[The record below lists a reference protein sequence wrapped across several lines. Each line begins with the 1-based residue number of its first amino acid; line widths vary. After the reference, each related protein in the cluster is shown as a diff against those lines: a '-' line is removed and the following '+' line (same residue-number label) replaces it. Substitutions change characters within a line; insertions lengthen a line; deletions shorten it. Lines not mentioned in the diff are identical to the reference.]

1 MTPADASS
9 SGAAPL
15 SPQRWAQLR
24 ALVEQALALPMEERH
39 TFILASCG
47 DDVAFRGR
55 VERLV
60 ADCARSDGSWGF
72 LARPAGELAAPLM
85 GAANRRD
92 DANAGDVD
100 PRVSPVDPGADDVL
114 VRIRAVLAERYDVE
128 RKLAAGGMAT
138 VYPAHDRR
146 HARRVALKVL
156 HPELSAVLGAERFL
170 AEIRTTAA
178 LQHPH
183 ILPLFDSGSADGL
196 LFYVMPFVEE
206 GTLRGRLTRGRQ
218 LPVDDALR
226 IARDVADALDYAHR
240 RGIVHRDVKPENIL
254 LHESR
259 PLVADFGIALA
270 VQNADGQRLTLPGLS
285 LGTPAYMS
293 PEQAAGDTAVD
304 GRSDQY
310 ALACVVF
317 ECLAGEPPFTG
328 ATPQA
333 LLAKRFAGPVP
344 DVGVLRDGVGLSIRT
359 ALMRAM
365 SRAPA
370 DRFATTAAFAAAM
383 STSGDPPTSEPGVLA
398 TTPLKTRKKRRSA
411 GAVGV
416 GIAALAASAIVVWR
430 VAASRAVATPPAT
443 ASAQVDR
450 TPVAS
455 RQLTFTGIAEEPSF
469 SADGRQVVYVETRCD
484 SASGADCSVLRLQDV
499 GSAQSAVLARA
510 EVILHPFWTA
520 DGAWVVVL
528 MKPVGGEFGT
538 YIVPR
543 LGGPPRRLGP
553 PALVAFSAS
562 GDTILLSAFQKSR
575 RTRFVRRVRA
585 ATGETL
591 DSTSLA
597 PALTMLQGLLPSR
610 DGRWIVFRL
619 ENQLLIAAPDGRV
632 TDSVAFR
639 NAGSL
644 RWDPRG
650 DALYA
655 VVPNVGNNIQ
665 LVRVR
670 VDTRLGRFAGPV
682 ETLVNL
688 GKAAGATFDV
698 APDGRTLVYTGGSLT
713 TELWALEGG
722 TVLQSRLLASST
734 GWLGDPRLSS
744 DGQLVAYEM
753 TDQTGD
759 NVYVRP
765 FTGGDAQA
773 VTHDASEWEALGWI
787 SGSHRLLYANSARPT
802 PLYAQDVPDGAR
814 RVLAGVGA
822 IPFADGGMVEL
833 DAPVRRLVFRTAA
846 GSMRNVA
853 IPDSLGAI
861 FGLWGADTDGSG
873 AYVHTL
879 GPSAGVKIVRVDRE
893 SGVPSTT
900 LDQPGRQRPYLLA
913 AERGIV
919 VYATWPIGDPAG
931 RPTIWQVRTGR
942 PSTKVM
948 VMPFACA
955 EESLAMSADRRRFAC
970 ARRIARPDLFIIDRF
985 DRYRN

>member
-1 MTPADASS
+1 M
-9 SGAAPL
+9 
-15 SPQRWAQLR
+15 
-24 ALVEQALALPMEERH
+24 
-39 TFILASCG
+39 
-47 DDVAFRGR
+47 
-55 VERLV
+55 
-60 ADCARSDGSWGF
+60 
-72 LARPAGELAAPLM
+72 
-85 GAANRRD
+85 
-92 DANAGDVD
+92 D
-100 PRVSPVDPGADDVL
+100 PRVPLGDPGADDVL
-114 VRIRAVLAERYDVE
+114 VRIRAALADRYDVE

-206 GTLRGRLTRGRQ
+206 GTLRGRLTRERQ

-293 PEQAAGDTAVD
+293 PEQAAGDTGVD

-344 DVGVLRDGVGLSIRT
+344 DVGVLRDGVGLPIRT

-370 DRFATTAAFAAAM
+370 DRFATTAAFAAAL
-383 STSGDPPTSEPGVLA
+383 SASRDPPTSQPGVLA
-398 TTPLKTRKKRRSA
+398 ATPLETRKKRRSA
-411 GAVGV
+411 VAVGF

-443 ASAQVDR
+443 TIAQVDR

-455 RQLTFTGIAEEPSF
+455 RQHTFSGMADEPSF
-469 SADGRQVVYVETRCD
+469 SADGRQVVYVETQCD
-484 SASGADCSVLRLQDV
+484 SARGADCSAVLRLQDV
-499 GSAQSAVLARA
+499 RSGQSAVLARGK
-510 EVILHPFWTA
+510 VILHPFWTA
-520 DGAWVVVL
+520 DGEWVVVL
-528 MKPVGGEFGT
+528 MTPVGGEFGT
-538 YIVPR
+538 YIVPHF
-543 LGGPPRRLGP
+543 GGPPRRLGP

-562 GDTILLSAFQKSR
+562 GDTILVSAFQKSHGA
-575 RTRFVRRVRA
+575 RFVRRVRA
-585 ATGETL
+585 ATGETI

-619 ENQLLIAAPDGRV
+619 ETQLLIATPAGHV
-632 TDSVAFR
+632 TDSIAFR

-655 VVPNVGNNIQ
+655 VVPGVGNNIQ

-670 VDTRLGRFAGPV
+670 VDTRLGRFASPI

-688 GKAAGATFDV
+688 GKAASATFDI

-713 TELWALEGG
+713 TELWALEVG
-722 TVLQSRLLASST
+722 TVLQSRLMASST

-753 TDQTGD
+753 TDQAGD

-765 FTGGDAQA
+765 FAGGDAQA
-773 VTHDASEWEALGWI
+773 VTHDASEWEALGWVF
-787 SGSHRLLYANSARPT
+787 GSHRLLYANAARPT

-814 RVLAGVGA
+814 RVVAGVGA

-833 DAPVRRLVFRTAA
+833 DAPDRRLVFRTAA
-846 GSMRNVA
+846 GSIRNVA
-853 IPDSLGAI
+853 ISDSLGTI
-861 FGLWGADTDGSG
+861 FDLWGADADGSG
-873 AYVHTL
+873 AYLRTL
-879 GPSAGVKIVRVDRE
+879 GLSAPVKIVRVDRE
-893 SGVPSTT
+893 SGAPSTT
-900 LDQPGRQRPYLLA
+900 IDQPTDQVPYVLA
-913 AERGIV
+913 AERRNV
-919 VYATWPIGDPAG
+919 VYATWPIRDPTG

-948 VMPFACA
+948 VLPFACA

>member
-1 MTPADASS
+1 M
-9 SGAAPL
+9 
-15 SPQRWAQLR
+15 
-24 ALVEQALALPMEERH
+24 
-39 TFILASCG
+39 
-47 DDVAFRGR
+47 
-55 VERLV
+55 
-60 ADCARSDGSWGF
+60 
-72 LARPAGELAAPLM
+72 
-85 GAANRRD
+85 AANRRD
-92 DANAGDVD
+92 DENGEDMD
-100 PRVSPVDPGADDVL
+100 PRVPLGDLGADDVL
-114 VRIRAVLAERYDVE
+114 VRIRAALADRYDVE

-146 HARRVALKVL
+146 HARRVAIKVL

-206 GTLRGRLTRGRQ
+206 GTLRGRLTRERQ

-370 DRFATTAAFAAAM
+370 DRFATTAAFAAAL
-383 STSGDPPTSEPGVLA
+383 SASRDPPTSQPGVLA

-411 GAVGV
+411 VAVGV

-430 VAASRAVATPPAT
+430 DAASRGVATPPAT

-469 SADGRQVVYVETRCD
+469 SADGRQVVYVEMQCNG
-484 SASGADCSVLRLQDV
+484 ASGADCSVLRLHDV

-528 MKPVGGEFGT
+528 MKPVGEEFGT

-543 LGGPPRRLGP
+543 LGGPWRRLGP

-591 DSTSLA
+591 DSTSLP

-619 ENQLLIAAPDGRV
+619 ENQLLIATPDGLV
-632 TDSVAFR
+632 TDSVAFL

-644 RWDPRG
+644 RWDPLG

-655 VVPNVGNNIQ
+655 VVPSVGNNIQ

-670 VDTRLGRFAGPV
+670 VDSRLGRFASPV
-682 ETLVNL
+682 ETLLNL

-722 TVLQSRLLASST
+722 AVLQSRLLASST

-765 FTGGDAQA
+765 FAGGDAQA
-773 VTHDASEWEALGWI
+773 VTHDASEWEALGWVF
-787 SGSHRLLYANSARPT
+787 GSHRLLYASGRPT
-802 PLYAQDVPDGAR
+802 SLYAQDIPDGAR
-814 RVLAGVGA
+814 RVLDPGG
-822 IPFADGGMVEL
+822 IWFADGSMVEL
-833 DAPVRRLVFRTAA
+833 DGPDRRLTFRTAT
-846 GSMRNVA
+846 GSVRNVA
-853 IPDSLGAI
+853 ISDSLGAI
-861 FGLWGADTDGSG
+861 LDLWGADADGSG

-879 GPSAGVKIVRVDRE
+879 GPAAGVKIVRVDRE
-893 SGVPSTT
+893 SGAPSTT
-900 LDQPGRQRPYLLA
+900 IEQPAQQRPYLLA

-948 VMPFACA
+948 VLPFACA
-955 EESLAMSADRRRFAC
+955 EESLVMSVDRRRFAC